1 MPQSIPPI
9 VLVQTWLQLLSL
21 SSEKEA
27 QTHAKRMLVKA
38 FGSVDLALEYIEQTG
53 QKIST

>member
-27 QTHAKRMLVKA
+27 QTHAKRMLARA
-38 FGSVDLALEYIEQTG
+38 FGSVDLALEYIDQTDH
-53 QKIST
+53 KLRP